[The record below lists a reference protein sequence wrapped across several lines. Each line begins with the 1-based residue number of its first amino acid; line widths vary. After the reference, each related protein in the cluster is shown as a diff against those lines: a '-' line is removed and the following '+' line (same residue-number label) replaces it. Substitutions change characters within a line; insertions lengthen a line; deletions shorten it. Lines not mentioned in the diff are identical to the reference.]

1 MDFAVVLTV
10 IGSLSTVIGIT
21 LTIISFANN
30 NKEKAIKDVKELD
43 NEHTNQTLI
52 DYRLTKVE
60 EKLDRIIGMFDN
72 FEKEVKDEM
81 KAMIKTAMDNHIL
94 MYHSKKKKGDE

>member
-1 MDFAVVLTV
+1 MDFAVVLTI
-10 IGSLSTVIGIT
+10 IGGISTVVGLT
-21 LTIISFANN
+21 LTIINFANN

-81 KAMIKTAMDNHIL
+81 KSMIKTAMDNHIL
-94 MYHSKKKKGDE
+94 MYHSKKKKGEE